1 MIKQLKSQN
10 SENPKVIMKKYEI
23 RYDFFYLRQTKS
35 NTFRLLVLFMRIGRI
50 TVH

>member
-23 RYDFFYLRQTKS
+23 RCDFIIEDKQKS